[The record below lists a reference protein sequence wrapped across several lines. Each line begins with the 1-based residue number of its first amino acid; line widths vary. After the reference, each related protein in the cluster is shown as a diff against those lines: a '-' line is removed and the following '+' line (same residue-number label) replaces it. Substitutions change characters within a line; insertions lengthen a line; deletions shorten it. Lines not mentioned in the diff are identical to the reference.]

1 MIRSPATSRGGMAN
15 ASPMRAFDPEHLVR
29 ALAPFSAVERI
40 WIAFSGGLDSACL
53 LSAAAAVA
61 NRLPGPL
68 SAVHLDHGLHPDS
81 TRWAEHCQRV
91 CGALGI
97 PLVARRLAICPAPGA
112 SREAVA
118 REARYAALA
127 ALLGPGELLLTA
139 QHQDD
144 QAETLLL
151 ALLRGSG
158 PQGLAAMPLVSDLG
172 PGRLMR
178 PLLGVPR
185 AALEAYAQVQGL
197 TWVEDPS
204 NASLSFDRNY
214 LRHRVLPVL
223 RERWPAVSAT
233 LARSAG
239 HCAEAAALM
248 EAQADQ
254 VLRGLGGGRSGTL
267 SIPAIVQLNPPLARA
282 VLRLWLRRQGRPLP
296 DTAHLGRILT
306 ELIPAR
312 VDANPVV
319 AWPGCEIRRF
329 RDDLFALPPLPP
341 RPTGG
346 VRIWDTGE
354 LTLPAPLGTLERV
367 PDSGSTAPL
376 LSLLVRFGVEGQ
388 WCRPSGVGHR
398 RPLKKLFQ
406 EAGVPPWLR
415 PYVPLVFDGDR
426 LVVVAGVCV
435 CRELS
440 GPESRTWTIRWRG
453 HPWDG
458 LGLFC

>member
-1 MIRSPATSRGGMAN
+1 
-15 ASPMRAFDPEHLVR
+15 MRAFDPEHLVR

-185 AALEAYAQVQGL
+185 AALEAYARVQGL

-239 HCAEAAALM
+239 HCAEAASLIEDRAAERL
-248 EAQADQ
+248 A
-254 VLRGLGGGRSGTL
+254 GLGGTRPGTL
-267 SIPAIVQLNPPLARA
+267 SIPALADLEPALSRA
-282 VLRLWLRRQGRPLP
+282 VLRLWLRRQGMTTP
-296 DTAHLGRILT
+296 DSTHLVRILT
-306 ELIPAR
+306 EVLPAR
-312 VDANPVV
+312 EDANPLV
-319 AWPGCEIRRF
+319 AWPGCEIRRY
-329 RDDLFALPPLPP
+329 RGDLYALRPLPRPPTDQVLVWEGEVLALPL
-341 RPTGG
+341 
-346 VRIWDTGE
+346 
-354 LTLPAPLGTLERV
+354 PLGILTRV
-367 PDSGSTAPL
+367 WPQSGSRQVHGG
-376 LSLLVRFGVEGQ
+376 SLKRHLVRFALQGQ
-388 WCRPSGVGHR
+388 CCRPRGSGHR
-398 RPLKKLFQ
+398 RSLKKLFQ

-415 PYVPLVFDGDR
+415 PFVPLVFDGDR
-426 LVVVAGVCV
+426 LVAVTGVCP
-435 CRELS
+435 CAGGQGGDAEGWRI
-440 GPESRTWTIRWRG
+440 GWRG
-453 HPWDG
+453 HPWVELGFFG
-458 LGLFC
+458 L

>member
-1 MIRSPATSRGGMAN
+1 MAN
-15 ASPMRAFDPEHLVR
+15 ASPMRAFDPEHLIR
-29 ALAPFSAVERI
+29 ALVPFLAVERV

-97 PLVARRLAICPAPGA
+97 PLVVRRLTISRAPGA
-112 SREAVA
+112 SLEAAA

-158 PQGLAAMPLVSDLG
+158 PDGLAAMPLVADLG
-172 PGRLMR
+172 PGRLVR
-178 PLLGVPR
+178 PLLDVPR
-185 AALEAYAQVQGL
+185 SALEAYARVQGL

-204 NASLSFDRNY
+204 NASPSFDRNY

-223 RERWPAVSAT
+223 RERWPAASTT

-239 HCAEAAALM
+239 HCAEAAGLI
-248 EAQADQ
+248 EAHAEQS
-254 VLRGLGGGRSGTL
+254 LGGLGGKHPGTL
-267 SIPAIVQLNPPLARA
+267 SMLALACLDPPLARA

-306 ELIPAR
+306 EVIPAR
-312 VDANPVV
+312 VDANPLV

-341 RPTGG
+341 RPIGWARSWDSG
-346 VRIWDTGE
+346 V
-354 LTLPAPLGTLERV
+354 LTLPVPLGTLERL
-367 PDSGSTAPL
+367 PDGGSTAPL
-376 LSLLVRFGVEGQ
+376 QRLQVRFGVAGQ
-388 WCRPSGVGHR
+388 WCRPGGVGHH
-398 RPLKKLFQ
+398 RPLKKIFQ

-415 PYVPLVFDGDR
+415 PYVPLTFDGDR
-426 LVVVAGVCV
+426 LVAVAGVCV
-435 CRELS
+435 C
-440 GPESRTWTIRWRG
+440 PEPSEPDSRICMMRWSG
-453 HPWDG
+453 HPWEV
-458 LGLFC
+458 LGLFR